1 MWIHLQVHF
10 NNLDQGQT
18 GNGQTIAAGIL
29 EAKQRQKQY
38 RAGVRAGS
46 KTIRVPEGKITRAG
60 GRESTVVKQSRV
72 IHRKIRGIQGECLEI
87 LAGAKTRLRS
97 ECEGKCCLSR
107 AVDGRHLCR

>member
-1 MWIHLQVHF
+1 MWIHLQTHF

-18 GNGQTIAAGIL
+18 GNGQTTVAGIS

-60 GRESTVVKQSRV
+60 GRESTAVKQSSV
-72 IHRKIRGIQGECLEI
+72 IHRTITRIQGKRLEMS
-87 LAGAKTRLRS
+87 ARVK
-97 ECEGKCCLSR
+97 
-107 AVDGRHLCR
+107 

>member
-1 MWIHLQVHF
+1 MWIHLQIHF

-18 GNGQTIAAGIL
+18 GNGQMTVSGVS

-60 GRESTVVKQSRV
+60 GRDSTVIKPSRV
-72 IHRKIRGIQGECLEI
+72 IYRKITGIQEKCLEM
-87 LAGAKTRLRS
+87 LAGAKSSLRS
-97 ECEGKCCLSR
+97 ECE
-107 AVDGRHLCR
+107 